1 MKKHILTVLLTA
13 FCAFSFLAG
22 NAGATSNE
30 VAHASAQETEKAEFI
45 DYASQAVLDLDAETQ
60 TVEVTVHTC
69 IDGDTTHFNADS
81 FPNGILKARY
91 AAVNTPESTGKIEE
105 WGKKASRYTKERLT
119 NATSIIIESD
129 TDHWE
134 TDSTGERYLS
144 WVWYKSS
151 DDDVYHNLNLELLQE
166 GLGLGT
172 SAITSRYGTL
182 AMQAITQADA
192 LDLHVYSD
200 EQDPDF
206 FYGDSLEIDLKE
218 LRLNIEYYE
227 GKRVA
232 FEGVVAYYNNQG
244 VYVEDYDE
252 ETEMYYGIYVYYGF
266 FLDTYAATTVLANGN
281 KVRISGVVGEFN
293 GTYQV
298 SDLTYND
305 FLPGADDIQMLEKGH
320 SAANVETSGEKF
332 TSTVS
337 VTADFTTEDEDGNVT
352 TTTETKQIKYAELAL
367 NSSIAMNGL
376 KVTDA
381 YTTDNGGNND
391 GAITLTCKTTDNR
404 TVKVRTIVL
413 KNHATGEIATE
424 DMFIDKTID
433 VVGVIDYFNGSY
445 QIKILSIGAIKVDGG
460 PLFPPAQPKPPVTS
474 TPSDTTSE
482 EKGGCGSFIAVSAV
496 LPLAAAAFVLL
507 KKREN

>member
-1 MKKHILTVLLTA
+1 MKKNILIALMTA
-13 FCAFSFLAG
+13 FCVFSFLAG
-22 NAGATSNE
+22 NVGATSNE
-30 VAHASAQETEKAEFI
+30 VAHASAEEATETPTFI
-45 DYASQAVLDLDAETQ
+45 DYASQAVLDLDAETE
-60 TVEVTVHTC
+60 TVEVTLHSC
-69 IDGDTTHFNADS
+69 IDGDTTHFNAKD

-105 WGKKASRYTKERLT
+105 WGKKASRYTKECLT

-129 TDHWE
+129 TDNWE
-134 TDSTGERYLS
+134 TDSTGDRYLS

-151 DDDVYHNLNLELLQE
+151 NDDVYHNLNLELLQQ
-166 GLGLGT
+166 GLGRGT

-192 LDLHVYSD
+192 LDLHVYSKNP
-200 EQDPDF
+200 DPDF

-218 LRLNIEYYE
+218 LRLNMSYYE

-232 FEGVVAYYNNQG
+232 FEGVVAYYESQG

-281 KVRISGVVGEFN
+281 KVRISGVVGEFH
-293 GTYQV
+293 GSYQV
-298 SDLTYND
+298 TDLTYND

-320 SAANVETSGEKF
+320 SPANVETSGEKF

-337 VTADFTTEDEDGNVT
+337 VTADFTTEDEAGNAT
-352 TTTETKQIKYAELAL
+352 TTTQTKNIKYAELAL
-367 NSSIAMNGL
+367 NSSISMNGL
-376 KVTDA
+376 NVVDA

-391 GAITLTCKTTDNR
+391 GAMTLTCKTADNK
-404 TVKVRTIVL
+404 TVTVRTIVL

-424 DMFIDKTID
+424 DMLIGKTID
-433 VVGVIDYFNGSY
+433 VVGVIDHFNGTY
-445 QIKILSIGAIKVDGG
+445 QIKILSIGAIKVDGE
-460 PLFPPAQPKPPVTS
+460 PLFPPVEPTPPVEPSTS
-474 TPSDTTSE
+474 SE
-482 EKGGCGSFIAVSAV
+482 EGGCGSVVAVTAV
-496 LPLAAAAFVLL
+496 LPLMAAAFVCM
-507 KKREN
+507 KRREN